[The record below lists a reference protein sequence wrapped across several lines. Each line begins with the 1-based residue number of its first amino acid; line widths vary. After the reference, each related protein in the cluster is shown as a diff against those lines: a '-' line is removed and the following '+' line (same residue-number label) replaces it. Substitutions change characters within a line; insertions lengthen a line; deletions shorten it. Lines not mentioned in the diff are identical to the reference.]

1 MTIET
6 ALYPNQLNASW
17 PAQSDIV
24 REGAGHIRAGCLM
37 GSTMPRTQEEF
48 NNYVAQ
54 ELRAR
59 DKRMDEIV
67 KTVAAIQIEQASAK
81 VLLAENTD
89 TIKEIKTDTADML
102 EVFESWK
109 GAMRVME
116 MIGKLAKPLGY
127 IIGLGASIAAFWT
140 AMKSGVSPK

>member
-1 MTIET
+1 
-6 ALYPNQLNASW
+6 
-17 PAQSDIV
+17 
-24 REGAGHIRAGCLM
+24 M
-37 GSTMPRTQEEF
+37 GSTMPRTPEEF
-48 NNYVAQ
+48 KDYVAK
-54 ELRAR
+54 ELRAG

-81 VLLAENTD
+81 VLLAENTE

-116 MIGKLAKPLGY
+116 MVGKLAKPLGY
-127 IIGLGASIAAFWT
+127 IAALIAAVVGIWT
-140 AMKSGVSPK
+140 AMKSGISPK

>member
-1 MTIET
+1 
-6 ALYPNQLNASW
+6 
-17 PAQSDIV
+17 
-24 REGAGHIRAGCLM
+24 
-37 GSTMPRTQEEF
+37 MPRTPEEF
-48 NNYVAQ
+48 NDYVAR
-54 ELRAR
+54 ELRAG

-67 KTVAAIQIEQASAK
+67 KTVAAIQVEQASAK
-81 VLLAENTD
+81 LLLAENTE
-89 TIKEIKTDTADML
+89 TINEIKTDTADML

-127 IIGLGASIAAFWT
+127 IAALIAAVVGIWN

>member
-1 MTIET
+1 
-6 ALYPNQLNASW
+6 
-17 PAQSDIV
+17 
-24 REGAGHIRAGCLM
+24 M
-37 GSTMPRTQEEF
+37 GSTMPRTPEEF

-54 ELRAR
+54 ELRAG

-81 VLLAENTD
+81 VLLAENTE

-116 MIGKLAKPLGY
+116 MIGSLAKPLGY
-127 IIGLGASIAAFWT
+127 IAALIAAVVGVWN

>member
-1 MTIET
+1 
-6 ALYPNQLNASW
+6 
-17 PAQSDIV
+17 
-24 REGAGHIRAGCLM
+24 M
-37 GSTMPRTQEEF
+37 GEKAMPRTPEEF
-48 NNYVAQ
+48 NDYFAK
-54 ELRAR
+54 ELRAG

-81 VLLAENTD
+81 VLLAENTE

-116 MIGKLAKPLGY
+116 MLGKLAKPLGY
-127 IIGLGASIAAFWT
+127 IVGFGASVAALWT

>member
-1 MTIET
+1 MSRGE
-6 ALYPNQLNASW
+6 Q
-17 PAQSDIV
+17 
-24 REGAGHIRAGCLM
+24 
-37 GSTMPRTQEEF
+37 TMQRTHEDFE
-48 NNYVAQ
+48 NYVAR
-54 ELRAR
+54 ELMAG

-67 KTVAAIQIEQASAK
+67 KTVAAIQIEQANAK
-81 VLLAENTD
+81 VLRAENAE

-116 MIGKLAKPLGY
+116 MLGKLAKPLGY
-127 IIGLGASIAAFWT
+127 IAALIAAVVGIWN

>member
-1 MTIET
+1 M
-6 ALYPNQLNASW
+6 
-17 PAQSDIV
+17 
-24 REGAGHIRAGCLM
+24 M
-37 GSTMPRTQEEF
+37 GSNMPRTPEEF
-48 NNYVAQ
+48 DNYVAR
-54 ELRAR
+54 ELMAG

-67 KTVAAIQIEQASAK
+67 KTIAAIQTEQDSAK
-81 VLLAENTD
+81 VLLAKNAE

-116 MIGKLAKPLGY
+116 MLGSLAKPLGY
-127 IIGLGASIAAFWT
+127 IAALIAAVVGIWT

>member
-1 MTIET
+1 MSRGE
-6 ALYPNQLNASW
+6 P
-17 PAQSDIV
+17 
-24 REGAGHIRAGCLM
+24 
-37 GSTMPRTQEEF
+37 TMPSTPEEF
-48 NNYVAQ
+48 NDYVAK
-54 ELRAR
+54 ELRAG

-81 VLLAENTD
+81 VLLAENTE

-116 MIGKLAKPLGY
+116 MLGKLARPLSY
-127 IIGLGASIAAFWT
+127 ITAFVGSVVGIWV
-140 AMKSGVSPK
+140 AIKNGVSPK

>member
-1 MTIET
+1 MSRGG
-6 ALYPNQLNASW
+6 P
-17 PAQSDIV
+17 
-24 REGAGHIRAGCLM
+24 
-37 GSTMPRTQEEF
+37 TMPRTPEEF
-48 NNYVAQ
+48 NDYVAR
-54 ELRAR
+54 ELRAG

-67 KTVAAIQIEQASAK
+67 KTVSAIQMEQANAK
-81 VLLAENTD
+81 VLLAKNTE

-127 IIGLGASIAAFWT
+127 IVGFGASVAAFWA